1 MRRNKPKSK
10 LYAKKGFEMGTKL
23 DIWKMVAKNIKKMLK
38 KNNSEILHLLQLL
51 SSKFTSTTM
60 PIKNKG
66 KPS

>member
-1 MRRNKPKSK
+1 
-10 LYAKKGFEMGTKL
+10 MGTKL